1 MWWRPQK
8 WGLVADKPAEA
19 KNVAP
24 PSQLDVTVVT
34 GDRMLYHGPALE
46 VCAPALYG
54 MITIRRLHAPLLAV
68 MQPGELDIV
77 HDGGTDT
84 WAVGGGFVE
93 VIDDSV
99 IVLADTAER
108 AEDIDLRLA
117 EDAFERAR
125 LLARRH
131 EARTELEA
139 AQDLGLRQ
147 SRARLA
153 VARKALQ
160 RRP

>member
-1 MWWRPQK
+1 MADRP
-8 WGLVADKPAEA
+8 DEAE
-19 KNVAP
+19 NLAP
-24 PSQLDVTVVT
+24 PSRLDVTVVT
-34 GDRMLYHGPALE
+34 GDRMLYHGPATE
-46 VCAPALYG
+46 VSAPALYG
-54 MITIRRLHAPLLAV
+54 MITIRKRHAPLLAV

-77 HDGGTDT
+77 HDNGTDT
-84 WAVGGGFVE
+84 WAIGGGFVE

-131 EARTELEA
+131 EARAELEA

-147 SRARLA
+147 SRARLS

>member
-1 MWWRPQK
+1 
-8 WGLVADKPAEA
+8 VAEKPDEA
-19 KNVAP
+19 KLAETP
-24 PSQLDVTVVT
+24 AQLDVTVVT
-34 GDRMLYHGPALE
+34 GDRMLYHGPAIELS
-46 VCAPALYG
+46 APALNG
-54 MITIRRLHAPLLAV
+54 MITIRRLHAPLLAILE
-68 MQPGELDIV
+68 PGELDIV
-77 HDGGTDT
+77 HDEGTDT

-93 VIDDSV
+93 VLDDAV

-108 AEDIDLRLA
+108 AEEIDLRLA

-131 EARTELEA
+131 EARTELESA
-139 AQDLGLRQ
+139 HDLGLRR
-147 SRARLA
+147 SRARLS